1 MQKKVYLI
9 GIGGIGI
16 SAIARYYNELGYLVF
31 GSDKF
36 DSELIHKLK
45 SEGIDIIIGERAN
58 FIDDSFEK
66 IIYTEAI
73 PETQSELQQARKTK
87 AQILTY
93 PESLANIANSKKL
106 ITISGTHG
114 KSTTT
119 SLASIILKNSDK
131 NITSVVGTLLK
142 EFDGKNFFHRNENKN
157 SPDYFIIEACEYKR
171 SFLKYKPD
179 IAIITNIEIDH
190 LDYYKDLNDYI
201 LAYRQLIDNVKK
213 GGYVILDGQEKNSQ
227 TLVGLR
233 QDIKY
238 INVYKDYFLLNGQK
252 YYFPEIKLNIPGE
265 HIVYDAKLTYIL
277 GILLKIDIKTIL
289 DTYNKYNG
297 VWRRMEKIGL
307 TENGNLLL
315 SDYGHHPTEI
325 KLTLEAIK
333 INNKNKTLL
342 TIFQPHQYNRTLE
355 LLPDFVD
362 SFKDTDYLIIP
373 NIYESRDNEDD
384 KKMMPPQ
391 KFVDAINHKNKING
405 NGLDNT
411 LKLIEDFDKK
421 NKDAIIILMGAGD
434 VDNLRYKIKTTL

>member
-1 MQKKVYLI
+1 MKKIYLI

-16 SAIARYYNELGYLVF
+16 SAIARYYNELGYKVF
-31 GSDKF
+31 GSDKY
-36 DSELIHKLK
+36 DSELIHKLI
-45 SEGIDIIIGERAN
+45 SEGIDIIIGERPD
-58 FIDDSFEK
+58 FIDNSFEK

-73 PETQSELQQARKTK
+73 PENQSELKKAKTTN
-87 AQILTY
+87 AEILTY

-119 SLASIILKNSDK
+119 SLASIIFKNSDK

-142 EFDGKNFFHRNENKN
+142 EFDGKNFFHRNNNKN
-157 SPDYFIIEACEYKR
+157 SDEYFIIEACEYKR

-190 LDYYKDLNDYI
+190 LDYYKDLKDYI
-201 LAYRQLIDNVKK
+201 LAYRQLIDNVKT
-213 GGYVILDGQEKNSQ
+213 GGYVIIDGQEKNSL

-238 INVYKDYFLLNGQK
+238 ILVYKDYYSQDGQEIF
-252 YYFPEIKLNIPGE
+252 FPEIELKIPGQ

-277 GILLKIDIKTIL
+277 GKLCNISENIIIG
-289 DTYNKYNG
+289 TYKNYNG
-297 VWRRMEKIGL
+297 VWRRMENLGKTI
-307 TENGNLLL
+307 NGNTVI

-333 INNKNKTLL
+333 TKYYNRQVMTV
-342 TIFQPHQYNRTLE
+342 FQPHQYNRTLE
-355 LLPDFVD
+355 LLDGFVD
-362 SFKDTDYLIIP
+362 SFSNTDYLVIP
-373 NIYESRDNEDD
+373 NIYESRDSEED
-384 KKMMPPQ
+384 KK
-391 KFVDAINHKNKING
+391 KINSEVLVSKINHKNKVDG
-405 NGLDNT
+405 KGFDNT
-411 LKLIEDFDKK
+411 LKLIEEFDSK

-434 VDNLRYKIKTTL
+434 VDNLRYKIKTT

>member
-9 GIGGIGI
+9 WIGWIWI
-16 SAIARYYNELGYLVF
+16 SAIARYYNELWYLVF
-31 GSDKF
+31 WSDKF

-45 SEGIDIIIGERAN
+45 SEWIDIIIWERAN

-106 ITISGTHG
+106 ITISWTHW

-131 NITSVVGTLLK
+131 NITSVVWTLLK
-142 EFDGKNFFHRNENKN
+142 EFDWKNFFHRNENKN

-213 GGYVILDGQEKNSQ
+213 WGYVILDWQEKNSQ
-227 TLVGLR
+227 TLVWLR

-238 INVYKDYFLLNGQK
+238 INVYKDYFLLNWQK
-252 YYFPEIKLNIPGE
+252 YYFPEIKLNIPWE

-277 GILLKIDIKTIL
+277 WILLKIDIKTIL
-289 DTYNKYNG
+289 DTYNKYNW
-297 VWRRMEKIGL
+297 VWRRMEKIWL
-307 TENGNLLL
+307 TENWNLLL
-315 SDYGHHPTEI
+315 SDYWHHPTEI

-391 KFVDAINHKNKING
+391 KFVDAINHKNKINW
-405 NGLDNT
+405 NWLDNT

-421 NKDAIIILMGAGD
+421 NKDAIIILMWAWD